1 MKLFCLACTA
11 KFSILFFKRSRCIK
25 ISHVITLL
33 IALYLATSGIRAAS
47 VLGNGALESDYDP
60 QVLSNIC
67 NQEVIFR
74 LGPVGCQMTQK
85 MLQTGKDTVVVEE
98 RPE

>member
-1 MKLFCLACTA
+1 MSYIEISLFSLTA
-11 KFSILFFKRSRCIK
+11 KFRSSLK
-25 ISHVITLL
+25 KEPLHQNSHVVILL

-67 NQEVIFR
+67 NQRSFFGWV
-74 LGPVGCQMTQK
+74 LLAVK
-85 MLQTGKDTVVVEE
+85 
-98 RPE
+98 